1 MVAYRQ
7 VESVEADRLLPD
19 DLPLDCLPLL
29 PVLDPPLLPLQ
40 HPIPSTLP
48 GKLVPPSINLHPDS
62 GLLDPDLP
70 QRPGLPLIASHRAD
84 QAGPF
89 LPVE

>member
-29 PVLDPPLLPLQ
+29 PFLDPPLLPL
-40 HPIPSTLP
+40 PNLILCTLP
-48 GKLVPPSINLHPDS
+48 GQLIPPFINLDPDS

-89 LPVE
+89 LHAE